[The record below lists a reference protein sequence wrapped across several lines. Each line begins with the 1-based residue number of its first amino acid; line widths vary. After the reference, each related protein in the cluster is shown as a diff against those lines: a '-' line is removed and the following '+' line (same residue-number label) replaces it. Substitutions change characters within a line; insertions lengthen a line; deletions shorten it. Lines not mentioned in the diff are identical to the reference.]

1 MKKIN
6 TLMPLK
12 SLKGFNIKFIYDAP
26 LRYIAKT
33 T

>member
-1 MKKIN
+1 
-6 TLMPLK
+6 MPLK